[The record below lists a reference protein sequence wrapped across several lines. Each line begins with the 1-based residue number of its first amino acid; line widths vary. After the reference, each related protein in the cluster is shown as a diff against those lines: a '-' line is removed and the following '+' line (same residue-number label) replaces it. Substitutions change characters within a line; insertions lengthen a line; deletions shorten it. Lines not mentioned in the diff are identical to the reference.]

1 MNNTGMQSSVKRPL
15 GRDWKRFP
23 LSGLFAFGAVLL
35 ASTLPFTGLLQ
46 RLEWLCRDHLQ
57 RSQPSKPISTRIIL
71 VEVRDSTLEN
81 SWHEPGVFW
90 GTRFAQALGEIHR
103 LGAKEI
109 GFDFILASSPDF
121 HVRTELSGSLS
132 KLKLDASETN
142 HILTDLPMSLRP
154 NEAFVNALETLDGHI
169 TLADDPL
176 VQSETLGHF
185 RKDID
190 ASVGHMAFVQLPD
203 DADGVVRSAPLFV
216 VNEGVTTPAFAAM
229 IAAKA
234 KRLDPFKQEDL
245 LKLASIQGGDKGGA
259 SYLLRL
265 HRVEA
270 PVELNSFPIEKIIHH
285 ELTKAEQNLFHNSI
299 VLIGATY
306 SGSQDTHR
314 TPLSADASGLSVQ
327 ADALSTLLDEE
338 SPKPVSLPNVI
349 LITATASLLS
359 FLFSLRTPFIFAWGI
374 SLFSAAIYWF
384 VCSFVFSK
392 SGIFLPFIYPVLGLV
407 LPLIS
412 YQVIRAIEERRF
424 RLDVENL
431 FGRSVT
437 PQIRDFLLSNPAS
450 LKLGGSRVEATA
462 LFLDMRGSTEFAE
475 SREPEFVFAELNLLY
490 AELVPVIEK
499 NGGLVYKFLGDGFLA
514 VFGVPIAI
522 ENHATAAVEAALEM
536 VATLRIF
543 NQKRV
548 GTEGR
553 QWRLG
558 CGIHTG
564 PLAYGNL
571 GNAERADFTV
581 IGDTINLAARIEAW
595 NKTLGSVIAVSA
607 STARRLPSTAVFLGP
622 VEMVAKG
629 REEKTLVYY
638 LLDPTLKNESTN
650 VESL

>member
-1 MNNTGMQSSVKRPL
+1 MQSSVKRPL

-57 RSQPSKPISTRIIL
+57 RSQSSKPISPRIIL
-71 VEVRDSTLEN
+71 VEVRDSTLQN
-81 SWHEPGVFW
+81 SWREPGVFW
-90 GTRFAQALGEIHR
+90 GTRFAQALSEIHR

-109 GFDFILASSPDF
+109 GFDFILASSPDSY
-121 HVRTELSGSLS
+121 VRAELSDSLS
-132 KLKLDASETN
+132 KLKLDGSEADR
-142 HILTDLPMSLRP
+142 ILTALPMSLRP
-154 NEAFVNALETLDGHI
+154 NEAFVNALESLDGHI

-176 VQSETLGHF
+176 VQSETLEQF
-185 RKDID
+185 RRDFE
-190 ASVGHMAFVQLPD
+190 ASVGHMAFVQLPG

-216 VNEGVTTPAFAAM
+216 VNEGVATPAFAAM

-234 KRLDPFKQEDL
+234 KRLDPFKLKDL
-245 LKLASIQGGDKGGA
+245 LKLASIQSVNKGVT
-259 SYLLRL
+259 SYLLRF
-265 HRVEA
+265 HRGDERVGF
-270 PVELNSFPIEKIIHH
+270 NTFPIEQIIHH

-299 VLIGATY
+299 VLVGATY

-327 ADALSTLLDEE
+327 ADALSTLLDAE
-338 SPKPVSLPNVI
+338 SPKSASLPNVI
-349 LITATASLLS
+349 LITATASL
-359 FLFSLRTPFIFAWGI
+359 FSLVLSMRTPFFVAWGF
-374 SLFSAAIYWF
+374 SLFGAAIYGF

-392 SGIFLPFIYPVLGLV
+392 NGLFLPFTYPVVGLI
-407 LPLIS
+407 LPILS

-437 PQIRDFLLSNPAS
+437 PQIRDFLLSNPGS
-450 LKLGGSRVEATA
+450 LKLGGSRLEATA

-581 IGDTINLAARIEAW
+581 IGDTINLAARIESW

-607 STARRLPSTAVFLGP
+607 STARRLPSTAAFLGP
-622 VEMVAKG
+622 VEMEAKG

-638 LLDPTLKNESTN
+638 LLDPTLKNESMS